1 LDGVTA
7 QTDRW
12 ARGSF
17 DAQGVDETDRARRG
31 NRRRLGVFGLTFV
44 IACLAG
50 QAWNFS
56 RPAEYAASARVQVSL
71 PEVGRPGM
79 QASSAYATKL
89 QLFDS
94 RPMLARVAEALTGA
108 GLPAAVLGDDP
119 AGRLQSMLQ
128 VAPVAGSEIVELR
141 ASGTNPRLVA
151 DLLNMLP
158 EVVRKDLV
166 ARQSS
171 EADAQLVSL
180 RLELNRLERT
190 AAERRARLETF
201 RQRTGVFAE
210 REENEAVAQV
220 KGLRQAL
227 NTALE
232 KEAAAA
238 ARLKAVEEAN
248 ERGRSSLQARTDPTL
263 AALETRA
270 HQVREQIKELERGY
284 TPDFIA
290 LDPQARVLKS
300 RLVELERQIAE
311 QRVIGRQAALQSA
324 QEDLGTAQAQVA
336 RLRAQTVAARPELAR
351 TATRLSEA
359 KVYEDDLAQVERTRR
374 EVLERVTRL
383 EADEQRRVAKLTV
396 LEAAIVP
403 QAPVRPDY
411 WTDAGWVTAAAALLA
426 LAVMGT
432 VEVFNR
438 PPPRVA
444 PPAST
449 TVVLG
454 PAWDPQRGMLSGAAY
469 PPLPAPQGVEAGPM
483 AALAAPLRILEQAEA
498 AALIAASAGATR
510 FACVAGLMGLTP
522 AEALAVEAADV
533 QADPP
538 SLTVRGPWSRT
549 LPAPPWLALTLGV
562 GESPASVVLHDATG
576 RPLTEADVESLLIGV
591 ALDAAID
598 RGATLGWDS
607 LRNTCIDWLVGQ
619 GLRYA
624 DLPRFVGRVDAGLL
638 QALSA
643 RHVEVARRES
653 DRVEVLMPALRLE
666 P

>member
-1 LDGVTA
+1 
-7 QTDRW
+7 
-12 ARGSF
+12 
-17 DAQGVDETDRARRG
+17 
-31 NRRRLGVFGLTFV
+31 
-44 IACLAG
+44 
-50 QAWNFS
+50 
-56 RPAEYAASARVQVSL
+56 
-71 PEVGRPGM
+71 
-79 QASSAYATKL
+79 
-89 QLFDS
+89 
-94 RPMLARVAEALTGA
+94 
-108 GLPAAVLGDDP
+108 
-119 AGRLQSMLQ
+119 
-128 VAPVAGSEIVELR
+128 
-141 ASGTNPRLVA
+141 
-151 DLLNMLP
+151 
-158 EVVRKDLV
+158 
-166 ARQSS
+166 
-171 EADAQLVSL
+171 
-180 RLELNRLERT
+180 
-190 AAERRARLETF
+190 
-201 RQRTGVFAE
+201 
-210 REENEAVAQV
+210 
-220 KGLRQAL
+220 
-227 NTALE
+227 
-232 KEAAAA
+232 
-238 ARLKAVEEAN
+238 
-248 ERGRSSLQARTDPTL
+248 
-263 AALETRA
+263 
-270 HQVREQIKELERGY
+270 
-284 TPDFIA
+284 
-290 LDPQARVLKS
+290 
-300 RLVELERQIAE
+300 
-311 QRVIGRQAALQSA
+311 
-324 QEDLGTAQAQVA
+324 
-336 RLRAQTVAARPELAR
+336 
-351 TATRLSEA
+351 
-359 KVYEDDLAQVERTRR
+359 
-374 EVLERVTRL
+374 
-383 EADEQRRVAKLTV
+383 
-396 LEAAIVP
+396 
-403 QAPVRPDY
+403 
-411 WTDAGWVTAAAALLA
+411 
-426 LAVMGT
+426 VMGT

-454 PAWDPQRGMLSGAAY
+454 PAWDPQRGMLSGATY

-498 AALIAASAGATR
+498 AALIAASTGATR